1 MTHILI
7 VEDEPDLAS
16 LLEDYLKA
24 EGFTST
30 TVADGY
36 QVADRVR
43 KDKPDCI
50 LLDLMLPGKDGLTV
64 CREIRDFSNVPIII
78 TTAKVE
84 EIDRLLGLE
93 SGADD
98 YVCKPYSPR
107 EVVARI
113 KVILRR
119 TQGSQPAQIEG
130 VSVVPDQQKLLI
142 HNQDIGL
149 TTVEFKLFCLL
160 YDKIG
165 TIFTREDIIHNIYS
179 DHRVVSNRTVDSHV
193 KKIRK
198 KIHSADPNRDI
209 IHAVYGAGYKVE
221 DL

>member
-1 MTHILI
+1 MTHVLI
-7 VEDEPDLAS
+7 IEDEPDLAS
-16 LLEDYLKA
+16 LLADYLEA
-24 EGFTST
+24 EGFTSSILGN
-30 TVADGY
+30 GY
-36 QVADRVR
+36 QVAEMVR
-43 KDKPDCI
+43 EKRPDCV
-50 LLDLMLPGKDGLTV
+50 LLDLMLPGKDGLSV
-64 CREIRDFSNVPIII
+64 CREIREFSEVPIII
-78 TTAKVE
+78 TTARVE

-113 KVILRR
+113 KAILRR
-119 TQGSQPAQIEG
+119 IHGGQPARISGLTVLPE
-130 VSVVPDQQKLLI
+130 QQKLLI
-142 HNQDIGL
+142 NNEDTGL

-160 YDKIG
+160 YDKVG
-165 TIFTREDIIHNIYS
+165 AIFTREQIIHNIYS

-198 KIHSADPNRDI
+198 KIHAIDPSRDI